1 MKDTKKI
8 NIELAK
14 QAALY
19 AQTII
24 KKGSTQIDNNKLST
38 EKFDALTDGID
49 DRRDLL
55 KKELKSGFS
64 LNIIGDKK
72 LDVYEKLVNSSAKYS
87 LGNCYEMALQ
97 AFDYLLYS
105 PAASQVNFEIFT
117 IQGGDHIFDV
127 IGRNPKTDPSNP
139 KTWNKDAVICDPW
152 NEKNNVYLASEYQQ
166 KLKSWRREIKEDAS
180 GNQVSVKNAI
190 DDFDEKKHTL
200 VTGES
205 VQFTATQI
213 RELKTGRTA
222 IVKQNFQRE
231 ATLVRSMLS
240 KLQFKIN
247 RAMLHHPSP
256 IMSDYLDKLYL
267 AEKGLISVQ
276 KAVANGN
283 TPMEFRTLASQLTSE
298 LEIAYPLLFPSSAV
312 CEILA
317 YYDKIASYPRPGLF
331 YSTSESK
338 PVVEEE
344 ESELEYRS

>member
-1 MKDTKKI
+1 M
-8 NIELAK
+8 
-14 QAALY
+14 
-19 AQTII
+19 
-24 KKGSTQIDNNKLST
+24 
-38 EKFDALTDGID
+38 
-49 DRRDLL
+49 
-55 KKELKSGFS
+55 
-64 LNIIGDKK
+64 
-72 LDVYEKLVNSSAKYS
+72 
-87 LGNCYEMALQ
+87 
-97 AFDYLLYS
+97 
-105 PAASQVNFEIFT
+105 
-117 IQGGDHIFDV
+117 
-127 IGRNPKTDPSNP
+127 
-139 KTWNKDAVICDPW
+139 
-152 NEKNNVYLASEYQQ
+152 
-166 KLKSWRREIKEDAS
+166 
-180 GNQVSVKNAI
+180 SVKNAI

-247 RAMLHHPSP
+247 RAMLRHPSP

-267 AEKGLISVQ
+267 AEKRLISVQ